1 MNTYVDYGAVTTGP
15 PPFHCA
21 DAQMWAFFVEA
32 EYDKL
37 AAMCDEVLNRPSG
50 GEVHY
55 VPLTKHVMITFGT
68 MNVTSM
74 PKPYDTMGMVVELHA
89 AFWVYTLA
97 VEKEGPILVAQ
108 HLASFIPTI
117 FVANP
122 ISLAGGREIFGF
134 NKAWGWAELPD
145 VDALDRF
152 HLDVFGGNFAPGVY
166 AGRQPFM
173 TLTRSDAPAPV
184 KRSPITD
191 LDHAVEELV
200 GDLLPS
206 HGELIVPGLHMAES
220 IYHQLRDRTMI
231 NVFLKQ
237 FRDVANGLQASQQ
250 QVIEASSKF
259 DTISVQRV
267 HHDYDFVMQHLD
279 SHPFSK
285 QLGIAPKQTV
295 STVLQIEADFV
306 QEAGTVIYDAGPD

>member
-1 MNTYVDYGAVTTGP
+1 MNPYVQYGAVTTGP

-21 DAQMWAFFVEA
+21 DARMWAFFIEA
-32 EYDKL
+32 DHDKL
-37 AAMCDEVLNRPSG
+37 AAMCDRVLNTPSG

-55 VPLTKHVMITFGT
+55 VPLTRHVMITFGT

-89 AFWVYTLA
+89 AFWVYTVA
-97 VEKEGPILVAQ
+97 VEKEGPVLVAQ

-145 VDALDRF
+145 PDVLDRF
-152 HLDVFGGNFAPGVY
+152 HLDVFGGDFAIGTY
-166 AGRQPFM
+166 AGRHPLM
-173 TLTRSDAPAPV
+173 TLTRADATPL
-184 KRSPITD
+184 KRSPIAD
-191 LDHAVEELV
+191 LDHAIETLV
-200 GDLLPS
+200 GDVLPGD
-206 HGELIVPGLHMAES
+206 GELIVPGLHMAES
-220 IYHQLRDRTMI
+220 IYHQLRDRTMV

-250 QVIEASSKF
+250 QIIEAASKF
-259 DTISVQRV
+259 DTIAVQRV
-267 HHDYDFVMQHLD
+267 HHDYNFVMQHLD
-279 SHPFSK
+279 SHPFADL
-285 QLGIAPKQTV
+285 LGIAPEQTV
-295 STVLQIEADFV
+295 STVLQIDADFV
-306 QEAGTVIYDAGPD
+306 QEAGSVVFDAAAH